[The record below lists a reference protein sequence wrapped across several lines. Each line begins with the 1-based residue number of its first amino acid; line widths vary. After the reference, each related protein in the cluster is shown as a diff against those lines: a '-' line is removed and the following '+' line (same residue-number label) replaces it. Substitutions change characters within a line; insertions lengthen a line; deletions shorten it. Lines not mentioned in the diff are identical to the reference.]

1 VRRKST
7 PYTGLAHCEYCNIH
21 RATHQLVCGKLCCSS
36 TAGNCKEVRRKA
48 GSKISASRRTEVTPG
63 VTNAHLI
70 ANKIS
75 ENKSKNIDPVTGL
88 NKHKSSAKKVAENK
102 ANNIDPITGLNTHQ
116 SVGLKRVEWSKTP
129 EGKEWNAARGKEIS
143 DKLNTV
149 DPNTGLSESRR
160 RAKVM
165 VETKLNNI
173 DEHGLNSFDRA
184 HWVGGKGGFIDG
196 VYYQSSNEKRFLEL
210 MQVTGTIQNI
220 RRGKKISYYVNN
232 EERCYLPDYILNETT
247 LFEIKSTYTMFGK
260 DNQFLQNNI
269 AKLLAAKES
278 GYNVY
283 VVIDDKTIALDS
295 FIGTVSHLL
304 EG

>member
-1 VRRKST
+1 MRRKSIL
-7 PYTGLAHCEYCNIH
+7 YTGSSVCEYCNIH
-21 RATHQLVCGKLCCSS
+21 QATHQLVCGKLCCSS

-48 GSKISASRRTEVTPG
+48 GTKISESRNTEVAPG
-63 VTNAHLI
+63 ITKANLI

-75 ENKSKNIDPVTGL
+75 ENKSKNIDPVTGS
-88 NKHKSSAKKVAENK
+88 NKHKSSAKKVAEAK
-102 ANNIDPITGLNTHQ
+102 TNNIDPITGLNTHQ
-116 SVGLKRVEWSKTP
+116 RNGLKRVEWSKTP
-129 EGKEWNAARGKEIS
+129 EGIEWNAARGKEIS
-143 DKLNTV
+143 IALNII
-149 DPNTGLSESRR
+149 DPVTGLSESRR

-165 VETKLNNI
+165 IETKLNNI

-184 HWVGGKGGFIDG
+184 HWIGGKGGFIEG

-210 MQVTGTIQNI
+210 MQITGTIQNI
-220 RRGKKISYYVNN
+220 KRGKKIAYYVDD
-232 EERCYLPDYILNETT
+232 EERCYLPDYILNEST

-269 AKLLAAKES
+269 AKLLAARES
-278 GYNVY
+278 GYNVFI
-283 VVIDDKTIALDS
+283 VMDDKTIALDS